1 MINGLC
7 GPESDRAGTI
17 NLSTAG
23 GVRSLAASVQGN
35 KANYSV
41 PAPVV
46 VDELRNKNVMLFIY
60 AVMTAFV
67 GKEVD

>member
-1 MINGLC
+1 M
-7 GPESDRAGTI
+7 
-17 NLSTAG
+17 
-23 GVRSLAASVQGN
+23 AASVRGN

-46 VDELRNKNVMLFIY
+46 VDELQNKNVMLFIY